1 MSEDRRYP
9 TSRPSAGQEGDEG
22 ATRAAPAG
30 VPPGCES
37 YSPRERNYAAGG
49 DLLGTDRSL
58 VVREAVDSD
67 DPADPGILLD
77 EGKDLLVINDPG
89 SLRRLL
95 ARKGSPAKPGAR
107 KPSASG
113 EIWTSELDEADS
125 AKKELDSDV
134 LARAADWIEW

>member
-1 MSEDRRYP
+1 MS
-9 TSRPSAGQEGDEG
+9 
-22 ATRAAPAG
+22 ATRAAPEG

-37 YSPRERNYAAGG
+37 YSPPERNYAAGG

-58 VVREAVDSD
+58 APREAAEAGDVT
-67 DPADPGILLD
+67 DPGILLD
-77 EGKDLLVINDPG
+77 EDKDLLVINDPG

-95 ARKGSPAKPGAR
+95 AQKGSFAKPGAQ
-107 KPSASG
+107 KLPASG